1 MARPKLSAHPR
12 TLTGKAVRQLRHDG
26 LLPAV
31 VYGNQRESQAISLDA
46 REFDILRRHSGRN
59 VLLDLSLDGGKPQ
72 PVMLHAVQ
80 EHPVTRQPLHV
91 DLLAVNMSEE
101 RTVDVPIVTTGT
113 SEAVDRLGGVLLHLR
128 DSVQVRALP
137 DDLPASLELDITPLD
152 SFEAVVHVSDLAIPA
167 GVTLLTDPGESL
179 ARVQPPRVE
188 EVFEAPAAEEAAE
201 GAPEEGAPA
210 EATEDGAPTEGSSTG
225 EEPAEG

>member
-1 MARPKLSAHPR
+1 MSRPKLSAHPR
-12 TLTGKAVRQLRHDG
+12 MLYGKAVRQLRHDG

-46 REFDILRRHSGRN
+46 REFEILRRHSGRN
-59 VLLDLSLDGGKPQ
+59 VLLDLTLDGGKPQ

-101 RTVDVPIVTTGT
+101 RMVDVPIVTVG
-113 SEAVDRLGGVLLHLR
+113 SAEAVDRHGGVLLHLR

-137 DDLPASLELDITPLD
+137 DDLPASLELDITSLD
-152 SFEAVVHVSDLAIPA
+152 TFEAVVHVSDVVIPA
-167 GVTLLTDPGESL
+167 GVTLVTDPSESL

-188 EVFEAPAAEEAAE
+188 EVFEAPVAEEAE
-201 GAPEEGAPA
+201 GVPEEGAPA
-210 EATEDGAPTEGSSTG
+210 EAAAEGETTDAGAGR
-225 EEPAEG
+225 EEPAGG